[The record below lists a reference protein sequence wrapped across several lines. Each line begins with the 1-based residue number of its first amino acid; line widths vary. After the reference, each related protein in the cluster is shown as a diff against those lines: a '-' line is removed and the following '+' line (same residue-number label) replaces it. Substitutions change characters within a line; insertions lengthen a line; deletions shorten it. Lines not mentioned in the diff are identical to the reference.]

1 MPASA
6 QLLVILVA
14 LVAFWAV
21 VMRPAR
27 NQQRKV
33 QQLQAE
39 LVVGQEVVLSAGIFG
54 TIRALTD
61 TRAEVEVAPGVV
73 LTVARQVV
81 VRRVEDL
88 EDTAPSSQDPADD
101 HDHPAVPSAGTEL
114 PGTPG
119 DTDGRGPGPVQDQ
132 EK

>member
-6 QLLVILVA
+6 QLLVILAA
-14 LVAFWAV
+14 LVVFWAV

-33 QQLQAE
+33 QTLQQE
-39 LVVGQEVVLSAGIFG
+39 LVVGDEVVLSAGIFG
-54 TIRALTD
+54 TVRSLTD

-81 VRRVEDL
+81 VRRVADL
-88 EDTAPSSQDPADD
+88 PDEHPAPSDIPGENDD
-101 HDHPAVPSAGTEL
+101 
-114 PGTPG
+114 
-119 DTDGRGPGPVQDQ
+119 RGPRPGQD
-132 EK
+132 